1 MARLFPYQAIP
12 GLYAESSEPSGGG
25 RIYHTWNMTR
35 ARLRNTNLR
44 SKSYSAFST
53 HRSRPSMK
61 PSVRV
66 NALVA
71 TIPPQPLH
79 PRAVRL
85 HLFLRRHVRYADR
98 SLIFSA
104 FSTST
109 PARERLIKR
118 AFALHELPS
127 LIEAIFSGND
137 ADDTIRCLLGE
148 DAQTFIDVMD
158 EARFTFTHRES
169 INRS

>member
-1 MARLFPYQAIP
+1 
-12 GLYAESSEPSGGG
+12 
-25 RIYHTWNMTR
+25 
-35 ARLRNTNLR
+35 
-44 SKSYSAFST
+44 
-53 HRSRPSMK
+53 MK

-66 NALVA
+66 NTLVA

-85 HLFLRRHVRYADR
+85 HLCLRRHVRYADR

-109 PARERLIKR
+109 PACEHLIGR

-127 LIEAIFSGND
+127 LIEAIFSSDD
-137 ADDTIRCLLGE
+137 ADDTIRCLLDE

-158 EARFTFTHRES
+158 EARFTFAHRES
-169 INRS
+169 IDQT